1 MLSVNVFT
9 TCLFTGFGEIE
20 QDDQIILIKK
30 GSFEILNCR
39 MCMLVDHINGTMFD
53 PNMKMKVPR

>member
-1 MLSVNVFT
+1 MSSLYHK
-9 TCLFTGFGEIE
+9 LLILAGFGEIE

-39 MCMLVDHINGTMFD
+39 MCMLVDHINLMMFD
-53 PNMKMKVPR
+53 PNMKMKMPR

>member
-1 MLSVNVFT
+1 MFFS
-9 TCLFTGFGEIE
+9 GFGEIA

-39 MCMLVDHINGTMFD
+39 MCMLVDHINYTMFD